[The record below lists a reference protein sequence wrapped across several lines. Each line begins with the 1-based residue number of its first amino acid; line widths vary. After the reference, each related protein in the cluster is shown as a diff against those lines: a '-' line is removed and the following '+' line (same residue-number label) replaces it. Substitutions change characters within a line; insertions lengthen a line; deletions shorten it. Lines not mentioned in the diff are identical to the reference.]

1 MYDPTDTQAELNR
14 KAVEALQMIVKEHEA
29 GNVTA
34 REASFAMKVLY
45 TAVSG
50 MLRQDLNDILN
61 EQYNALDAQFKPM
74 PKRWACTL
82 KKGDMQVIVSHIRG
96 TACVVMEGDKGHRI
110 AKAPTPELALKK
122 FSEIFAALV
131 NKGWRIIKKEVV

>member
-61 EQYNALDAQFKPM
+61 EQYNALDTLPKA
-74 PKRWACTL
+74 KRWTCTL
-82 KKGDMQVIVSHIRG
+82 KKGDSQVIISHIQG
-96 TACVVMEGDKGHRI
+96 TTCVVLMGNKGNRI
-110 AKAPTPELALKK
+110 IKDATPELALKK
-122 FSEIFAALV
+122 FSGIFATLV
-131 NKGWRIIKKEVV
+131 NNGWSVIKKEVV

>member
-50 MLRQDLNDILN
+50 MLRQDLNEILN
-61 EQYNALDAQFKPM
+61 EQYNALDTLPKA
-74 PKRWACTL
+74 KRWTCTL
-82 KKGDMQVIVSHIRG
+82 KKGDSQVIINHIQG
-96 TACVVMEGDKGHRI
+96 TTCVVLMGNKGNQI
-110 AKAPTPELALKK
+110 IKDATPELALKK
-122 FSEIFAALV
+122 FSGIFAALV
-131 NKGWRIIKKEVV
+131 NKGWSVIKKEVV

>member
-61 EQYNALDAQFKPM
+61 EQYNALDAPFKPM
-74 PKRWACTL
+74 PKRWTCTL
-82 KKGDMQVIVSHIRG
+82 KKGDMQVVVSHIRG

-110 AKAPTPELALKK
+110 AKASTPELALKK

-131 NKGWRIIKKEVV
+131 NKGWRIIKKEVA

>member
-61 EQYNALDAQFKPM
+61 EQYNALDTLPKA
-74 PKRWACTL
+74 KRWTCTL
-82 KKGDMQVIVSHIRG
+82 KKGDSQVIINHIQG
-96 TACVVMEGDKGHRI
+96 TTCVVLMGNKGNRI
-110 AKAPTPELALKK
+110 IKDATPELALKK
-122 FSEIFAALV
+122 FSGIFATLV
-131 NKGWRIIKKEVV
+131 NNGWSVIKKEVV